1 MTDIKIRKYI
11 ESWQGHYSQNILVG
25 VLLALALLPV
35 AIAFSFI
42 VHINPSIGLMTCGMM
57 MFLMSIF
64 GKRLAMVSGPSSGI
78 SIVAAPLVIKY
89 GTEYLYA
96 ATVVMGILLII
107 LGLAHINRLLKL
119 IPDTVVIGFMNALGI
134 LLLVTQVKYIFGI
147 SIATYVTAI
156 LTVVVMIVSTKFIK
170 VIPSPLVAI
179 IVISLGAYLLKPK
192 LLYVYDL
199 AQIQIVLPTI
209 HVPNE
214 FWHWS
219 SLKIVLVYGTTMA
232 VISVIQTHLTNQMID
247 DLTNSK
253 TNKNNE
259 IIGQGISNLLIG
271 FLGGYGSSG
280 LVGQSK
286 YFYRMGATS
295 RLATLSTGIF
305 LLLCVELL
313 SPVIEH
319 IPMVVLAVVLVSV
332 SLNTFDRRTW
342 VHMKSSP
349 IKNGTL
355 MLFTML
361 LILFTNNLA
370 IGVIVGAVVYYLWQF
385 ISKKGRVNDDN
396 IE

>member
-89 GTEYLYA
+89 GTEYLFA

-209 HVPNE
+209 YVPNE

-259 IIGQGISNLLIG
+259 IISQGISNLLIG

-342 VHMKSSP
+342 SHMKSSP

-361 LILFTNNLA
+361 LILLTNNLA

>member
-1 MTDIKIRKYI
+1 MADIKIKKYI
-11 ESWQGHYSQNILVG
+11 ESWEGHYSQNILVG

-42 VHINPSIGLMTCGMM
+42 VHINPSIGLMTCGLM

-89 GTEYLYA
+89 GEEYLFA
-96 ATVVMGILLII
+96 ATVVMGILLIL
-107 LGLAHINRLLKL
+107 LGLSHINKLLKL

-147 SIATYVTAI
+147 SIATYATAI
-156 LTVVVMIVSTKFIK
+156 LTLIIMIVSTKFIK
-170 VIPSPLVAI
+170 VVPSPLVAI
-179 IVISLGAYLLKPK
+179 IIISIGAYLLKPK

-199 AQIQIVLPTI
+199 AQIKIMLPTI
-209 HVPNE
+209 HAPNE

-247 DLTNSK
+247 DLTNTK
-253 TNKNNE
+253 TNKNSE
-259 IIGQGISNLLIG
+259 IISQGISNLLIG

-305 LLLCVELL
+305 LLLCVVLL
-313 SPVIEH
+313 NSVIEH

-342 VHMKSSP
+342 SHIKASP

-361 LILFTNNLA
+361 LILLTNNLA
-370 IGVIVGAVVYYLWQF
+370 IGVIVGTVVYYLWQF